1 MGSDFDSLDD
11 EIKFFEQLN
20 FEEFV
25 KVFEMNDF
33 ILSE

>member
-1 MGSDFDSLDD
+1 MGSDFDLLDD